1 MRLPVFGDETC
12 TVHREDDIFMQKVDV
27 MDDLVVAALQEG
39 RINAD
44 HRQHPLAGQT
54 SCKGH
59 GMLFGHADIE
69 EALRMGMTEKLQTC
83 AVFHGGSNGTE
94 GLVGV
99 SGGAERPAK
108 GTRERLCRSDLG
120 VGDAGRVEPGNA
132 MVIAGVRLSRR
143 IALALFRHDMEQ
155 RRPGLSTNGL
165 ENALQFRLVVAVD
178 EAKIVKTHILEHRG
192 MAHGPADRFFA
203 VLKSAFDG
211 RSDDRHTVQEA
222 ADIFLGRKIAVRG
235 AQMAQI
241 ACQRT
246 DIVGN
251 GHFIVVEDDQKI
263 VQLSD
268 IVHSLVDHAAGECTV
283 ADDGHHMARLPFQLF
298 GPCDADGNRKGRI
311 AVSGDK
317 SIMGALIGIRKARKA
332 VQLPQGAKAL
342 IPPGQ
347 ELMGV
352 ALMSYV
358 KHESVLRS
366 LKDTVKCYRQLD
378 RTEIG
383 SKMTACFGYA
393 VQQKLTDLAAELLD
407 LRAAQALQVTRL

>member
-54 SCKGH
+54 GCKGH

-69 EALRMGMTEKLQTC
+69 EALRMGVTEKLQTC

-203 VLKSAFDG
+203 VLKNAFDG

-283 ADDGHHMARLPFQLF
+283 ADDGHHMARLPF
-298 GPCDADGNRKGRI
+298 
-311 AVSGDK
+311 
-317 SIMGALIGIRKARKA
+317 
-332 VQLPQGAKAL
+332 
-342 IPPGQ
+342 
-347 ELMGV
+347 
-352 ALMSYV
+352 
-358 KHESVLRS
+358 
-366 LKDTVKCYRQLD
+366 
-378 RTEIG
+378 
-383 SKMTACFGYA
+383 
-393 VQQKLTDLAAELLD
+393 
-407 LRAAQALQVTRL
+407 

>member
-1 MRLPVFGDETC
+1 MCLPVFGDETC

-108 GTRERLCRSDLG
+108 GIRERLCRSDLG
-120 VGDAGRVEPGNA
+120 VRDAGQVEFGNA
-132 MVIAGVRLSRR
+132 MVIAGVRLSGR

-155 RRPGLSTNGL
+155 CRPGLSTDSL
-165 ENALQFRLVVAVD
+165 ENAFQFRLVVAVD
-178 EAKIVKTHILEHRG
+178 ESKIVKPHILEHRG
-192 MAHGPADRFFA
+192 MVHGPANCFFA

-222 ADIFLGRKIAVRG
+222 VDIFLGRKIAACG
-235 AQMAQI
+235 AQMAKI

-246 DIVGN
+246 NIMGN
-251 GHFIVVEDDQKI
+251 GHFIIVKDDQEI

-268 IVHSLVDHAAGECTV
+268 IVHPLVDHAAGERTV

-298 GPCDADGNRKGRI
+298 GPCDADGNRKSCI

-317 SIMGALIGIRKARKA
+317 SVMGALIGIRKARKA

-358 KHESVLRS
+358 KHESILRS
-366 LKDTVKCYRQLD
+366 LKDTVECYRQLD

-407 LRAAQALQVTRL
+407 LRAVQALQVTRL